1 MVEPNVSRRS
11 IYMGANEMYRSLG
24 VAVILAA
31 QLLLA
36 CSTGVWSTGPSS
48 SSEPQREAEKFWATQ
63 VTKCGESYYRK
74 EVLPKKGD
82 YVLLYEMK
90 EPTILAESRKLSDA
104 DRLNGI
110 EWEGRTV
117 FSPKSS
123 RVWAQDPG
131 TWYEWKKG
139 MGNVPE
145 LSYPMKKVKGQW
157 GVDTK
162 RTWSREETSKYVA
175 VDCSQIPQD

>member
-1 MVEPNVSRRS
+1 MKS
-11 IYMGANEMYRSLG
+11 A
-24 VAVILAA
+24 AVICAA
-31 QLLLA
+31 LLA
-36 CSTGVWSTGPSS
+36 WLSLACVSLTNMVASS
-48 SSEPQREAEKFWATQ
+48 AEAEARQEAEKFWATQ

-74 EVLPKKGD
+74 EVLPKKDD

-90 EPTILAESRKLSDA
+90 DPTVLAEPRKLSDA

-123 RVWAQDPG
+123 RVWGQDPG

-157 GVDTK
+157 SVDTK
-162 RTWSREETSKYVA
+162 RHWTREETSKYVP
-175 VDCSQIPQD
+175 VDCSKIPQ

>member
-1 MVEPNVSRRS
+1 MAGRNCIVLKALVVTAIIFTCMTLMACGGDFGS
-11 IYMGANEMYRSLG
+11 AASL
-24 VAVILAA
+24 AKTEA
-31 QLLLA
+31 Q
-36 CSTGVWSTGPSS
+36 
-48 SSEPQREAEKFWATQ
+48 QEAEKFWATQ

-90 EPTILAESRKLSDA
+90 EPTVLAEPRKLSDA

-123 RVWAQDPG
+123 RVWGQDPG

-145 LSYPMKKVKGQW
+145 LSYPMKKVNGKW
-157 GVDTK
+157 SVDTK
-162 RTWSREETSKYVA
+162 RHWSREETSKYVP
-175 VDCSQIPQD
+175 VDCAQIPQ

>member
-1 MVEPNVSRRS
+1 MSGILTKLVKPDL
-11 IYMGANEMYRSLG
+11 ICA
-24 VAVILAA
+24 VA
-31 QLLLA
+31 LA
-36 CSTGVWSTGPSS
+36 CLSLACTSLPGGIITSA
-48 SSEPQREAEKFWATQ
+48 EAEAQREAEKFWATQ

-90 EPTILAESRKLSDA
+90 EPTVLAEPRKLSDA

-131 TWYEWKKG
+131 SWYEWKKG

-145 LSYPMKKVKGQW
+145 LSYPMRKVNGQW
-157 GVDTK
+157 AVDTK
-162 RTWSREETSKYVA
+162 RHWTREETSKYVP
-175 VDCSQIPQD
+175 VDCSQIPESK

>member
-1 MVEPNVSRRS
+1 MIAKSRFIAKGFLAMILLCAYALHTACGGEFGS
-11 IYMGANEMYRSLG
+11 AASL
-24 VAVILAA
+24 AKTEA
-31 QLLLA
+31 QK
-36 CSTGVWSTGPSS
+36 
-48 SSEPQREAEKFWATQ
+48 EAEKFWATQ

-90 EPTILAESRKLSDA
+90 EPAVLAEPRKLSDA
-104 DRLNGI
+104 DNLNGI

-145 LSYPMKKVKGQW
+145 LSYPMKKMNGQW
-157 GVDTK
+157 SVDTK
-162 RTWSREETSKYVA
+162 RHWTREETSKYVP
-175 VDCSQIPQD
+175 VDCSQIPR

>member
-1 MVEPNVSRRS
+1 MVARS
-11 IYMGANEMYRSLG
+11 TYVAKASL
-24 VAVILAA
+24 VTILLFACMPLSACGGDFGSSASSAETEA
-31 QLLLA
+31 QK
-36 CSTGVWSTGPSS
+36 
-48 SSEPQREAEKFWATQ
+48 EAEKFWATQ
-63 VTKCGESYYRK
+63 VTKCEESYYRK

-90 EPTILAESRKLSDA
+90 EPTVLAEPRKLSDA
-104 DRLNGI
+104 DRLNGV

-123 RVWAQDPG
+123 RVWGQDLG

-145 LSYPMKKVKGQW
+145 LSYPMKKAGGKW
-157 GVDTK
+157 TVDTK
-162 RTWSREETSKYVA
+162 RHWSREETSKYVP
-175 VDCSQIPQD
+175 VDCSQIPR

>member
-1 MVEPNVSRRS
+1 MIKAALIMALLVASS
-11 IYMGANEMYRSLG
+11 LSMCSAGAIFDAGSGN
-24 VAVILAA
+24 
-31 QLLLA
+31 
-36 CSTGVWSTGPSS
+36 
-48 SSEPQREAEKFWATQ
+48 SEAKRQAEKFWASQ
-63 VTKCGESYYRK
+63 VTKCGDSYYRK

-90 EPTILAESRKLSDA
+90 EPTVLAEPSKLSDA

-110 EWEGRTV
+110 EWDGRTI

-123 RVWAQDPG
+123 RVWGQDPG

-145 LSYPMKKVKGQW
+145 LSYPMKKAGGQW
-157 GVDTK
+157 SVDTK
-162 RTWSREETSKYVA
+162 RHWTREETSKYVP
-175 VDCSQIPQD
+175 VDCSQIPR